1 MVNVSNDKSDAG
13 AAYGAGAGEATVS
26 ACAGAVCGSANVT
39 VHPGLISIAVLPAS
53 PSVLAGL
60 SVQLYAAGTYD
71 DGTVQDITS
80 LVSWSS
86 SNTTLAQIS
95 NTGTRGVALGVA
107 PGSVT
112 ITATAGSLSGTT
124 TLTVNP

>member
-1 MVNVSNDKSDAG
+1 MRR
-13 AAYGAGAGEATVS
+13 
-26 ACAGAVCGSANVT
+26 GAVV
-39 VHPGLISIAVLPAS
+39 
-53 PSVLAGL
+53 AGL

-107 PGSVT
+107 LGSVT